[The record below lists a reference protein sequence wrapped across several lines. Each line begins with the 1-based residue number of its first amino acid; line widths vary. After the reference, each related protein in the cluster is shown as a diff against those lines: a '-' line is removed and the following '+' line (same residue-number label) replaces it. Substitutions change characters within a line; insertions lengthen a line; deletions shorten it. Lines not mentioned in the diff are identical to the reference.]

1 MTAPDRIWAF
11 CAPEIAEIENGAT
24 IVAHETVQHGGAEYI
39 RADLVPDPAAIVRAA
54 LEAAAGHA
62 DYTGAIQDQ
71 RDGSYAGSV
80 AVMGRDVG
88 DIIRAI
94 ASDPEAVAAI
104 VAKAKGA
111 GE

>member
-1 MTAPDRIWAF
+1 MTAPERIWMFVDALKQYL
-11 CAPEIAEIENGAT
+11 P
-24 IVAHETVQHGGAEYI
+24 GGGKIMMGDTEYI
-39 RADLVPDPAAIVRAA
+39 RADLVPDPAAFVRAA
-54 LEAAAGHA
+54 LESAATQA

-94 ASDPEAVAAI
+94 AADDAQVAAI
-104 VAKAKGA
+104 AASAKG
-111 GE
+111 GRDE